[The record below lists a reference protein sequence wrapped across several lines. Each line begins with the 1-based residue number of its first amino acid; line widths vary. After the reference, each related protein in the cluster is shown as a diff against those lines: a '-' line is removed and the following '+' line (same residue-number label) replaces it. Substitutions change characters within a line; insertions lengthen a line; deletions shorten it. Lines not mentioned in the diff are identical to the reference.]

1 MKEAHRVLKP
11 GGLMLHMELPPNDQ
25 LSPYDAFY
33 LDWDSAYNNEPF
45 YKPFRDLNPQ
55 EVCKKAGFSTK
66 KYVQFVIPSVGWY
79 GAEVRDA
86 AADQQQSVDNDKTGR
101 LTDGVLWYC
110 FGAFK

>member
-1 MKEAHRVLKP
+1 
-11 GGLMLHMELPPNDQ
+11 
-25 LSPYDAFY
+25 
-33 LDWDSAYNNEPF
+33 
-45 YKPFRDLNPQ
+45 
-55 EVCKKAGFSTK
+55 
-66 KYVQFVIPSVGWY
+66 VGWY